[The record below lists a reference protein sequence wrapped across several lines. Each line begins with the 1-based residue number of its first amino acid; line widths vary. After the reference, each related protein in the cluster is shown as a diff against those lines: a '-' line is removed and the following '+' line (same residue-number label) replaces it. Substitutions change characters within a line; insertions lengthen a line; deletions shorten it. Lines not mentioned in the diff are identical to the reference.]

1 VPEFPGIVAI
11 GRDSKMFADIAD
23 SAITV
28 ITSAV
33 TGAGPAVISVVGIIV
48 GVGLVVAL
56 LKKAR

>member
-1 VPEFPGIVAI
+1 
-11 GRDSKMFADIAD
+11 MFTDIAD

-48 GVGLVVAL
+48 GVGLVVSL